1 MNPVTLARRP
11 IALVCLAVAALALT
25 GCGTAPVHPTLQ
37 AAQASGQLPP
47 LVPMRRFV
55 ANVDAHGGVTL
66 SPDGQQ
72 LLWSRVVGTEA
83 GLAAR
88 GVDEPEAT
96 ARPIATGHLARRD
109 IGGGTYGWL
118 PDSRHAY
125 YVRDPRGDEA
135 TQIHV
140 VDTRTRGAKPWLATP
155 WPGAR
160 STVVA
165 RGEPGSARFFFTSN
179 RRDKATFDLY
189 EADATARSV
198 REVADVIRRIENATG
213 EEAKPADIARALQIP
228 LDEYYRIMQD
238 AVSCRLF
245 SFDQMGTGEEDGN
258 PAAFTADEGP
268 GPAEQLEE
276 DDFRKALAAAIDA
289 LPEREKLVLSLYY
302 DDELNLREIGAIL
315 DVSESRICQIHGQ
328 ALVRLRARIQQWMAG
343 R

>member
-1 MNPVTLARRP
+1 MNPFTLARRP

-55 ANVDAHGGVTL
+55 ANVDAHGGFTL

-72 LLWSRVVGTEA
+72 LLSSRVVGTEA

-160 STVVA
+160 STVVT

-198 REVADVIRRIENATG
+198 REVARSEGHVTG
-213 EEAKPADIARALQIP
+213 WLIDTDR
-228 LDEYYRIMQD
+228 
-238 AVSCRLF
+238 
-245 SFDQMGTGEEDGN
+245 
-258 PAAFTADEGP
+258 
-268 GPAEQLEE
+268 QL
-276 DDFRKALAAAIDA
+276 
-289 LPEREKLVLSLYY
+289 
-302 DDELNLREIGAIL
+302 
-315 DVSESRICQIHGQ
+315 
-328 ALVRLRARIQQWMAG
+328 AG
-343 R
+343 RWRKLGADDDSDTNAHRYACRNGTSAVRKPNPHQ